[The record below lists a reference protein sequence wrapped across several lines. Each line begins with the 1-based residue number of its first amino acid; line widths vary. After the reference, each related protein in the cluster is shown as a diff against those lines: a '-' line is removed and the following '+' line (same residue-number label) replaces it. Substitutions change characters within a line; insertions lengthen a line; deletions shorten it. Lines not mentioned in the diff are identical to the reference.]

1 MNYRIEFTK
10 RSQKDYER
18 IKKSPLAKKLKQL
31 LRVLQQNPFEPP
43 CEALSGEL
51 KGLYSRRIN
60 KKHRLVYKVEQEKV
74 IVVSAWSHYE
84 SM

>member
-1 MNYRIEFTK
+1 MNYQIEFTR

-31 LRVLQQNPFEPP
+31 LKILQQNPYMPP
-43 CEALSGEL
+43 YEALSGEL

-60 KKHRLVYKVEQEKV
+60 RKHRLVYRVEGNKVV
-74 IVVSAWSHYE
+74 IISVWSHYE